1 MIQLNKN
8 SEKSEDTPCLSEN
21 TADVFELISKI
32 NKKYEKLQRKNIQEL
47 NLTPTQHYIL
57 RELWMSDGRQ
67 FKELAESCDC
77 TRSTI
82 TGVVDTMEENKLVI
96 RENNPIDRRSTLVKL
111 TEKGKK
117 LKNAT
122 PPIESMVNGCCPE
135 INQEEIETL
144 GTLLQKLLNSL
155 KF

>member
-1 MIQLNKN
+1 MKKN
-8 SEKSEDTPCLSEN
+8 SDNSKDSQCSSEN

-32 NKKYEKLQRKNIQEL
+32 NKKYEKLQRKNIKEL
-47 NLTPTQHYIL
+47 NLTPTQHLIL
-57 RELWMSDGRQ
+57 RKLWADDGRQ
-67 FKELAESCDC
+67 FKELADSCDC

-82 TGVVDTMEENKLVI
+82 TGVVDTMEEHKLVT
-96 RENNPIDRRSTLVKL
+96 REKNPEDRRSTLVKL
-111 TEKGKK
+111 TDKGKN

-135 INQEEIETL
+135 INQDEIETL
-144 GTLLQKLLNSL
+144 GELLQKLLNSL

>member
-1 MIQLNKN
+1 MKEN
-8 SEKSEDTPCLSEN
+8 SEKSENTPCLSEN
-21 TADVFELISKI
+21 TADVFDLISKI

-47 NLTPTQHYIL
+47 NLTPTQHFIL

-67 FKELAESCDC
+67 FKELADSCDC

-82 TGVVDTMEENKLVI
+82 TGVVDTMEENNLVS
-96 RENNPIDRRSTLVKL
+96 REKNPNDRRSTLVKL

-144 GTLLQKLLNSL
+144 GNLLQKLLNSL

>member
-1 MIQLNKN
+1 MKEN
-8 SEKSEDTPCLSEN
+8 SENCKDTPCLSEDA
-21 TADVFELISKI
+21 ADVFELISKI

-47 NLTPTQHYIL
+47 NLTPTQHLIL
-57 RELWMSDGRQ
+57 RELWTVDGRP
-67 FKELAESCDC
+67 FKELADSCDC

-82 TGVVDTMEENKLVI
+82 TGVVDTMEEHKLVT
-96 RENNPIDRRSTLVKL
+96 RENNPKDRRSTLVKL

-122 PPIESMVNGCCPE
+122 PPIESMVNGCCPG

-144 GTLLQKLLNSL
+144 SELLQKLLNSL

>member
-1 MIQLNKN
+1 MN
-8 SEKSEDTPCLSEN
+8 EKSENCEGSPCLSEDA
-21 TADVFELISKI
+21 ADVFELISKI

-47 NLTPTQHYIL
+47 NLTPTQHLIL
-57 RELWMSDGRQ
+57 RELWTADERP
-67 FKELAESCDC
+67 FKELADTCDC

-82 TGVVDTMEENKLVI
+82 TGVVDTMEDHKLVT
-96 RENNPIDRRSTLVKL
+96 REKNPKDRRSTLVKL

-122 PPIESMVNGCCPE
+122 PPIESIVNGCCPE

-144 GTLLQKLLNSL
+144 GKLLLKLLNSL
-155 KF
+155 KL

>member
-1 MIQLNKN
+1 VVQLNKDSEN
-8 SEKSEDTPCLSEN
+8 SKDTSCLPEN
-21 TADVFELISKI
+21 TADVFDLISKI
-32 NKKYEKLQRKNIQEL
+32 NKKYEKLQRKNIQDL
-47 NLTPTQHYIL
+47 NLTPTQHFIL

-67 FKELAESCDC
+67 FKELADSCDC

-82 TGVVDTMEENKLVI
+82 TGVIDTMEEHSLVT
-96 RENNPIDRRSTLVKL
+96 REKNPNDRRSTLVRL

-144 GTLLQKLLNSL
+144 GKLLQKLLNSL

>member
-1 MIQLNKN
+1 MNKN
-8 SEKSEDTPCLSEN
+8 SEKSEDTPCLSED

-47 NLTPTQHYIL
+47 NLTPTQHFIL
-57 RELWMSDGRQ
+57 RELWISDERQ
-67 FKELAESCDC
+67 FKELADSCDC

-82 TGVVDTMEENKLVI
+82 TGVVDTMEEHSLVT
-96 RENNPIDRRSTLVKL
+96 REKNPNDRRSTLVKL
-111 TEKGKK
+111 TEKGKE

-144 GTLLQKLLNSL
+144 GKLLQKLLNSL

>member
-1 MIQLNKN
+1 MKED
-8 SEKSEDTPCLSEN
+8 SEKIEDSQCLSEN

-47 NLTPTQHYIL
+47 NLTPTQHFIL
-57 RELWMSDGRQ
+57 RELWMSDERQ

-82 TGVVDTMEENKLVI
+82 TGVVDTMEENCLVT
-96 RENNPIDRRSTLVKL
+96 REKNPNDRRSTLVKL

-122 PPIESMVNGCCPE
+122 PPIESIVNGCCPE
-135 INQEEIETL
+135 INQEEIEIL
-144 GTLLQKLLNSL
+144 GKLLQKLLNSL

>member
-1 MIQLNKN
+1 MVQLNKDPEN
-8 SEKSEDTPCLSEN
+8 GKDTSCLPEN

-32 NKKYEKLQRKNIQEL
+32 NKKYEKLKRQNIQEL
-47 NLTPTQHYIL
+47 NLTPTQHLIL
-57 RELWMSDGRQ
+57 RELWTEDGRQ
-67 FKELAESCDC
+67 FKELAKSCDC

-82 TGVVDTMEENKLVI
+82 TGVVDTMEEHKLVT
-96 RENNPIDRRSTLVKL
+96 REKNPNDRRSTLVKL

-117 LKNAT
+117 LKDDT
-122 PPIESMVNGCCPE
+122 PPIESIVNGCCPE

-144 GTLLQKLLNSL
+144 GKLLQKLLNSL

>member
-1 MIQLNKN
+1 MKEN

-32 NKKYEKLQRKNIQEL
+32 NKKYEKIQRKNIQEL
-47 NLTPTQHYIL
+47 NITPTQHFIL

-67 FKELAESCDC
+67 FKELADSCDC

-82 TGVVDTMEENKLVI
+82 TGVIDTMEENKLVT
-96 RENNPIDRRSTLVKL
+96 REKNPNDRRSTLVKL
-111 TEKGKK
+111 TEKGKE

-144 GTLLQKLLNSL
+144 GKLLQKLLNSL